1 MSVVAA
7 SLLPVVAALAD
18 PTLPTIPANTFTVP
32 AATGNAATDTSNI
45 ANTITAAA
53 NAGGGTVVVP
63 AGTYVSN
70 QFALSSNIN
79 LHLNSGAIIRN
90 NAPTSTLITTSGTLH
105 DIEITGSGIIDG
117 RATSTTSNNNMVS
130 LMHITNVLVQG
141 VTIQNSSHFHLVV
154 EEDTNLTVDGININ
168 DNNTVQQH
176 GGYLA
181 NTDAIDY
188 SGSHILIENSNFN
201 SGDDDI
207 VAKPSSTFCS
217 DITITNNVIG
227 AGHGISVGGQT
238 NAGLDGMTV
247 SHITFTGTDNG
258 LRLKSGAAAIN
269 SSGGGLVKNV
279 SFSDITMTNVKN
291 PIIISS
297 WYNGGD
303 HYGSKELSGL
313 RLHDPLQ
320 FDPTNPGDPT
330 VMVDQTNNA
339 TLQPFFDNITYR
351 NITATGSSQNVAI
364 IYGLNSIPAS
374 PTDPLRNIDGISF
387 HNVSLSGSY
396 GADIYYTSNLNLSG
410 LAVTATN
417 GNAINLFGDAFV
429 VLGDYNGDG
438 TVDGQDYDI
447 WRANFGSQT
456 LPSGRRQWQRHC
468 RCRRLRRVA
477 QHVGA
482 LLGLGSVANSP
493 AAAAVPEPSA
503 VVTFLAGITTMCCCQ
518 RARASKS
525 RLFCRTPVTGYMK
538 ANPAWTQDVSS
549 R

>member
-1 MSVVAA
+1 
-7 SLLPVVAALAD
+7 
-18 PTLPTIPANTFTVP
+18 
-32 AATGNAATDTSNI
+32 
-45 ANTITAAA
+45 
-53 NAGGGTVVVP
+53 
-63 AGTYVSN
+63 
-70 QFALSSNIN
+70 
-79 LHLNSGAIIRN
+79 
-90 NAPTSTLITTSGTLH
+90 
-105 DIEITGSGIIDG
+105 
-117 RATSTTSNNNMVS
+117 
-130 LMHITNVLVQG
+130 
-141 VTIQNSSHFHLVV
+141 
-154 EEDTNLTVDGININ
+154 
-168 DNNTVQQH
+168 
-176 GGYLA
+176 
-181 NTDAIDY
+181 
-188 SGSHILIENSNFN
+188 
-201 SGDDDI
+201 
-207 VAKPSSTFCS
+207 
-217 DITITNNVIG
+217 
-227 AGHGISVGGQT
+227 
-238 NAGLDGMTV
+238 
-247 SHITFTGTDNG
+247 
-258 LRLKSGAAAIN
+258 
-269 SSGGGLVKNV
+269 
-279 SFSDITMTNVKN
+279 
-291 PIIISS
+291 
-297 WYNGGD
+297 
-303 HYGSKELSGL
+303 
-313 RLHDPLQ
+313 
-320 FDPTNPGDPT
+320 
-330 VMVDQTNNA
+330 MVDQTNNA

-456 LPSGRRQWQRHC
+456 FLAADGNGNGIVDAGDYVVWRE
-468 RCRRLRRVA
+468 
-477 QHVGA
+477 HVGA
-482 LLGLGSVANSP
+482 LLGSGSVANSP